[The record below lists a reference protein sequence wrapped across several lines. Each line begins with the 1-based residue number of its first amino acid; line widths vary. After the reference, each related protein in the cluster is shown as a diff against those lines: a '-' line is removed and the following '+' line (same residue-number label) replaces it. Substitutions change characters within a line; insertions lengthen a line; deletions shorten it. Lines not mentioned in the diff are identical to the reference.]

1 MRTQEKESRI
11 WFIVTVLAMVLVV
24 LAIAATMMVSDEL
37 PIARFFGVILIVTS
51 LIAAAMFLARFLSA
65 SGGWSSSP
73 PDALRRWTLLAAS
86 AGGVVGCVWM
96 TIWVREFVGPHRPGL
111 TLGMQVFGILMAI
124 LFAVLGIW
132 GFTNRRPDC

>member
-11 WFIVTVLAMVLVV
+11 WFIATVLAMVLVV

-65 SGGWSSSP
+65 SRGWSSSP
-73 PDALRRWTLLAAS
+73 PDALRRWTL
-86 AGGVVGCVWM
+86 
-96 TIWVREFVGPHRPGL
+96 PRPEG
-111 TLGMQVFGILMAI
+111 
-124 LFAVLGIW
+124 
-132 GFTNRRPDC
+132 